1 MASYAV
7 VDYKTDEGPMAS
19 VLAAIET
26 KLETLDTT
34 TNPIRLIQV
43 LSVNNDVYVGVIIYD
58 G

>member
-1 MASYAV
+1 MANYAV
-7 VDYKTDEGPMAS
+7 VDFKTDEGPIAS
-19 VLAAIET
+19 VLAAMEV

-43 LSVNNDVYVGVIIYD
+43 LSVNNDVFVGVIIYD